1 MTIFHSKKLLTQ
13 VENGL
18 SPMVT
23 PPLSLPSRND
33 NQFPHLMTFSCT
45 PLALSDFSAYIM
57 FLNRGQISEFSL
69 KSSKKEDHSSGCDLR
84 VCTSLLRFR
93 LLRTT
98 HPTRVKSY
106 KRPLIRKVKIGIKML
121 RHKLWHSRE
130 SLCQPMQWP
139 TVWRQLSWEGGNFHF
154 NKVLFIVH
162 SNLGWVCRAVRLP
175 SHP

>member
-23 PPLSLPSRND
+23 PPPLSPPSRND
-33 NQFPHLMTFSCT
+33 NQFPHLMSFSCT

-57 FLNRGQISEFSL
+57 FPNRGQISEFSL

-106 KRPLIRKVKIGIKML
+106 KTLDPQGKNWHQDAETQVVALKGKSLSTNAMANCVAAIELRGRQFSLQQGAVHRPLKFGV
-121 RHKLWHSRE
+121 S
-130 SLCQPMQWP
+130 
-139 TVWRQLSWEGGNFHF
+139 V
-154 NKVLFIVH
+154 
-162 SNLGWVCRAVRLP
+162 
-175 SHP
+175 